1 MMLRG
6 GARRHSQRLF
16 SQLVAGLS
24 SGMPRRALASKR
36 VQRVQRSGDTA
47 VPTAQA
53 CWETLTEP
61 TGATVR
67 KRVLHML
74 YLGFVMSLVS
84 AFGF

>member
-1 MMLRG
+1 MIMRG
-6 GARRHSQRLF
+6 GVRRHWPRLF
-16 SQLVAGLS
+16 SQLLAGFS
-24 SGMPRRALASKR
+24 SGMSCRALASKR

-53 CWETLTEP
+53 CWDTLTEP

-67 KRVLHML
+67 KRLLHL
-74 YLGFVMSLVS
+74 WWLMSLVS